1 MNDIDDKK
9 LEWINIASSISE
21 LNILPNNLTEIEVK
35 GKKICIALYNKQ
47 LYACAAKCPH
57 ASGRMAEG
65 FLDNAGNIICPLHRY
80 KFKLSNGFNS
90 SGEGYYL
97 KTYPI
102 KITEEGIFI
111 GIKKSGWFSF

>member
-1 MNDIDDKK
+1 MKDENV
-9 LEWINIASSISE
+9 EWTNIASSIAE
-21 LNILPNNLTEIEVK
+21 LHFSSNSLIEFEVK
-35 GKKICIALYNKQ
+35 GKKICIALYENQ

-65 FLDNAGNIICPLHRY
+65 FIDAVGNIVCPLHRY
-80 KFKLSNGFNS
+80 KFKLNNGFNS

-102 KITEEGIFI
+102 KITEEGIFV